1 MNDIELK
8 AAEVQLGA
16 LKLQHT
22 LLKHQLKSSGPK
34 LPKPLGTTAG
44 GSPIHPLDAADGFP
58 VGGGFSV
65 SDINV
70 AENGDWNVEMKKG
83 STTVEVLKSGSGM
96 KTQFIVKENGKE
108 VMKLGFPEGNI
119 KGKINE
125 YLSEKHEIDFSRAPK
140 PGIYTLSD
148 GSKVTGVFFWGMK

>member
-1 MNDIELK
+1 METINAADLTSVYRGAVAEQYVGQELL
-8 AAEVQLGA
+8 A
-16 LKLQHT
+16 
-22 LLKHQLKSSGPK
+22 S
-34 LPKPLGTTAG
+34 G
-44 GSPIHPLDAADGFP
+44 GS
-58 VGGGFSV
+58 
-65 SDINV
+65 
-70 AENGDWNVEMKKG
+70 ENSKLYYWSRMKKG
-83 STTVEVLKSGSGM
+83 STAVEVLKSGSGM